1 MKQESRVQK
10 EVLISLGLAEKEVLI
25 YDLLLTQG
33 ELIGGE
39 LERLSGLKK
48 NTYTLLKSLE
58 RKNLVTTVNKE
69 GKRYYV
75 ASSPDALLVLAKAR
89 QREVLRTTY
98 TLEQILPEMKA
109 VYRQRVGRPVTQYFS
124 GMAGLRA
131 VFDEVYR
138 EGKSEVIGAV
148 GNETPDKRFHDEI
161 ITKYLPLRVKNKI
174 FARTLSPDSLR
185 ARELKKTEKKDL
197 KEKLLVDP
205 EKYPM
210 PGEFDTWGNYIAM
223 MSFEKGDFSAVL
235 IEHANLA
242 KTFQSIMK
250 LAMDGQRLLENG
262 EQKRTGK
269 I

>member
-39 LERLSGLKK
+39 IERATGLKK

-75 ASSPDALLVLAKAR
+75 AASPDALLVLAKAR

-138 EGKSEVIGAV
+138 EGKSEVIGLF
-148 GNETPDKRFHDEI
+148 GTDTPDKKFFDEI
-161 ITKYLPLRVKNKI
+161 VNIYKPLRVKRKI
-174 FARTLSPDSLR
+174 FARSIAPKSSRSL
-185 ARELKKTEKKDL
+185 EFKKTVKQDL
-197 KEKLLVDP
+197 KELFLIDP
-205 EKYPM
+205 DKYPM
-210 PGEFDTWGNYIAM
+210 PAEFDVWEDKIAM
-223 MSFEKGDFSAVL
+223 MTFGKGDFSAVL
-235 IEHANLA
+235 IEHPDLA
-242 KTFQSIMK
+242 KAMESLVR
-250 LAMDGQRLLENG
+250 LAMDLLREKG
-262 EQKRTGK
+262 EVK
-269 I
+269 IARD